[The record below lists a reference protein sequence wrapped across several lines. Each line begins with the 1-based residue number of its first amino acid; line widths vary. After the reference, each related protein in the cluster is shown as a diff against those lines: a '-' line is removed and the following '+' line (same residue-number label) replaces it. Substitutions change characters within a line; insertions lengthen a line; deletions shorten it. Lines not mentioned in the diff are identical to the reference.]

1 MKMNIFILED
11 DLTQQYYM
19 ETIVEEII
27 EKHRLQYHHFEVFGK
42 PKQLLEAISE
52 KGSHQVFFLD
62 IEIKT
67 EEKRA

>member
-27 EKHRLQYHHFEVFGK
+27 EKHRLQYHHF
-42 PKQLLEAISE
+42 
-52 KGSHQVFFLD
+52 
-62 IEIKT
+62 
-67 EEKRA
+67 